1 MAPNADAGPDL
12 KISPGSQAVFFG
24 AATDADGTIVLY
36 EWDFDGDGIFDYSAS
51 DGITSHVYDGEGTF
65 IVTLRVTDDEGA
77 TGFDD
82 VMVTVG
88 DPDSDSLLDNP
99 LVRMF
104 LPTLLVLAA
113 VGYYAYRQWGS
124 FGQGAL
130 DPERRKFALKKEG
143 DVTVICPACG
153 IDLQVPRLGTMQ
165 LVVCDNCGNEGE
177 MEV

>member
-1 MAPNADAGPDL
+1 MTAT
-12 KISPGSQAVFFG
+12 
-24 AATDADGTIVLY
+24 AATEA
-36 EWDFDGDGIFDYSAS
+36 AS
-51 DGITSHVYDGEGTF
+51 DSIQVWP
-65 IVTLRVTDDEGA
+65 
-77 TGFDD
+77 
-82 VMVTVG
+82 
-88 DPDSDSLLDNP
+88 DPGRNVSILGW
-99 LVRMF
+99 
-104 LPTLLVLAA
+104 AA
-113 VGYYAYRQWGS
+113 GGYYAYRQWGS